1 MTDEQKWDA
10 QPSEWFTSHT
20 LKTNG
25 DWHVIM
31 EAEAAILNLLQPAAE
46 SAALDICA
54 TYPEGDHISKLHDI
68 KQAAAVA
75 YELALLQK
83 NHTKTK
89 RKD

>member
-1 MTDEQKWDA
+1 MNDEQNWDG

-25 DWHVIM
+25 DWQLIM
-31 EAEAAILNLLQPAAE
+31 EAEAAILNLLQPSAE
-46 SAALDICA
+46 SAALDICG

>member
-1 MTDEQKWDA
+1 MNDEQNWDG

-25 DWHVIM
+25 DWQLIM
-31 EAEAAILNLLQPAAE
+31 EAEAAILNLLQPSAE
-46 SAALDICA
+46 SAALDICGI
-54 TYPEGDHISKLHDI
+54 YPEGDHISKLHDI